1 MLTKEELLKIQEEME
16 LKEFQKDKMKEEQE
30 EINLTF
36 KQEEERLRNIVI
48 KSHIKNGRGM
58 PTEVEI
64 NEDLRY
70 LQRVKERL
78 LDKGINWDKIN

>member
-1 MLTKEELLKIQEEME
+1 MLTKEELLKIQEELE

-30 EINLTF
+30 E
-36 KQEEERLRNIVI
+36 ERLRDIVI
-48 KSHIKNGRGM
+48 KSHIKNERGM

-70 LQRVKERL
+70 LQHMKKRL